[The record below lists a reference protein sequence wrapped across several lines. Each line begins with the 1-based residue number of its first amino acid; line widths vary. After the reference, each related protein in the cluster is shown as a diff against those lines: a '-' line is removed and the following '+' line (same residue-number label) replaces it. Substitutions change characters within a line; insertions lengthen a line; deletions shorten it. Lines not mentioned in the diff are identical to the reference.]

1 MLESKGVLISDPIV
15 SNMNETKW
23 MFEYEVLKIKE
34 ERKAEDIGTMFK
46 AIRKELLN
54 ILGLNLMPMEDENGL
69 LRRPDENEYIPLAVM
84 TAREGFIEAFV
95 QRNDDLRQQEEAA
108 KELENEETLGVS
120 ESMSEEELDEFM
132 KDDIVF
138 LDDPVELQKYAIRMA
153 PETQWINNN
162 VIKPLEEEKKVIL
175 EKEEAP
181 MKISIKSE
189 PVDERP
195 VSKSKRRVV
204 VSSE

>member
-1 MLESKGVLISDPIV
+1 
-15 SNMNETKW
+15 MNETKW
-23 MFEYEVLKIKE
+23 MFEYEVLRMKE
-34 ERKAEDIGTMFK
+34 ERRAEEVGTLFK

-54 ILGLNLMPMEDENGL
+54 ILGLNLMPMEDEDGL
-69 LRRPDENEYIPLAVM
+69 LRRPTENEYIPLAVM

-108 KELENEETLGVS
+108 KDLENEEVLGKS
-120 ESMSEEELDEFM
+120 EAMSEEELDEFM

-138 LDDPVELQKYAIRMA
+138 LDDPEELKKYAVRAA
-153 PETQWINNN
+153 PETKWLNEN
-162 VIKPLEEEKKVIL
+162 VVKPLAEEAKVKQ
-175 EKEEAP
+175 EKEEVP
-181 MKISIKSE
+181 MKISIKAE

-195 VSKSKRRVV
+195 IAKSKRRVT

>member
-1 MLESKGVLISDPIV
+1 MISDPIV

-23 MFEYEVLKIKE
+23 MFEYEVLRMKE
-34 ERKAEDIGTMFK
+34 ERRAEEVGTMFK

-95 QRNDDLRQQEEAA
+95 QRNDDLKQQEEAA
-108 KELENEETLGVS
+108 KDLENEETLGVS
-120 ESMSEEELDEFM
+120 DAMSEEELDEFM
-132 KDDIVF
+132 KDEVVF
-138 LDDPVELQKYAIRMA
+138 LDDPAELQKYAVRSS
-153 PETQWINNN
+153 PETKWINNN

-195 VSKSKRRVV
+195 VAKSKRRVT

>member
-1 MLESKGVLISDPIV
+1 
-15 SNMNETKW
+15 MNETKW
-23 MFEYEVLKIKE
+23 MFEYEVLRMKE
-34 ERKAEDIGTMFK
+34 ERRAEEVGTMFK

-95 QRNDDLRQQEEAA
+95 QRNDDLKQQEEAA
-108 KELENEETLGVS
+108 KDLEKEETLGMS
-120 ESMSEEELDEFM
+120 DAMSEEELDEFM

-138 LDDPVELQKYAIRMA
+138 LDDPEELQKYAVRSS
-153 PETQWINNN
+153 PETKWINSN

-175 EKEEAP
+175 EKEEVP
-181 MKISIKSE
+181 MKISIKAE

-195 VSKSKRRVV
+195 VSRSKRRVV

>member
-1 MLESKGVLISDPIV
+1 
-15 SNMNETKW
+15 
-23 MFEYEVLKIKE
+23 MFEYEVLRIKE
-34 ERKAEDIGTMFK
+34 ERRAEEVGTMFK

-132 KDDIVF
+132 KDEVVF
-138 LDDPVELQKYAIRMA
+138 LDDPEELKKYAIRSA
-153 PETQWINNN
+153 PETQWINKN

-181 MKISIKSE
+181 MKISIQAE

>member
-1 MLESKGVLISDPIV
+1 
-15 SNMNETKW
+15 
-23 MFEYEVLKIKE
+23 MFEYEVLRIKE
-34 ERKAEDIGTMFK
+34 ERRSDEVGTMFK

-95 QRNDDLRQQEEAA
+95 QRNDDLKQQEEAA
-108 KELENEETLGVS
+108 KDLEKEETLGVS
-120 ESMSEEELDEFM
+120 DAMSEEELEEFM
-132 KDDIVF
+132 RDEVVF
-138 LDDPVELQKYAIRMA
+138 LDDPAELQKYAVRSS
-153 PETQWINNN
+153 PETKWINEN
-162 VIKPLEEEKKVIL
+162 VVKPLAEEKKVIL

-181 MKISIKSE
+181 MKISIQSE

-195 VSKSKRRVV
+195 VAKSKRRVT

>member
-1 MLESKGVLISDPIV
+1 
-15 SNMNETKW
+15 
-23 MFEYEVLKIKE
+23 
-34 ERKAEDIGTMFK
+34 MFK
-46 AIRKELLN
+46 AVRKELLN

-95 QRNDDLRQQEEAA
+95 QRNDDLKQQEEAA
-108 KELENEETLGVS
+108 KDLENEEVLGKS
-120 ESMSEEELDEFM
+120 DAMSEEELDEFM
-132 KDDIVF
+132 KDEVIF
-138 LDDPVELQKYAIRMA
+138 LDDPEELRKYAIRSA
-153 PETQWINNN
+153 PETQWINKN

-175 EKEEAP
+175 EKEETP
-181 MKISIKSE
+181 MKISIKAE

-195 VSKSKRRVV
+195 ISKSKRRVV

>member
-1 MLESKGVLISDPIV
+1 ISDPIV

-23 MFEYEVLKIKE
+23 MFEYEVLRMKE
-34 ERKAEDIGTMFK
+34 ERRAEEVGTMFK

-54 ILGLNLMPMEDENGL
+54 ILGLNLMPMEDSETGL

-95 QRNDDLRQQEEAA
+95 QRNDDLKQQEEAA
-108 KELENEETLGVS
+108 KDLEGEETLGVS
-120 ESMSEEELDEFM
+120 ESLSEEELDEFM
-132 KDDIVF
+132 KDEVIF
-138 LDDPVELQKYAIRMA
+138 LDDPVELQKYAVRSA
-153 PETQWINNN
+153 PETKWLNEN
-162 VIKPLEEEKKVIL
+162 VVKPLAEEAKVKQ

-181 MKISIKSE
+181 MKISIQSE

-195 VSKSKRRVV
+195 VAKSKRRVT

>member
-1 MLESKGVLISDPIV
+1 
-15 SNMNETKW
+15 MNETKW
-23 MFEYEVLKIKE
+23 MFEYEVLRLKE
-34 ERKAEDIGTMFK
+34 ERRAEEVGTMFK

-54 ILGLNLMPMEDENGL
+54 ILGLNLMPMEDAETGL
-69 LRRPDENEYIPLAVM
+69 LRRPNEFEYIPLAVM

-95 QRNDDLRQQEEAA
+95 QRTDDLKQQEEAA
-108 KELENEETLGVS
+108 KDLENEEVLGKS
-120 ESMSEEELDEFM
+120 EAMSEEELDDFM

-138 LDDPVELQKYAIRMA
+138 LDDPVELQKYAVRSA
-153 PETQWINNN
+153 PETKWINDN
-162 VIKPLEEEKKVIL
+162 VVKPLVEEAKVKE

-195 VSKSKRRVV
+195 VSRSKRRVT